1 MTSDA
6 SNHTGWPRLV
16 GALLKSALWDEQLS
30 FVNVNDTVYALPGF
44 HVRTSATPEDFT
56 DAIPIDRRIVEVR
69 DDEEGG
75 YLFVLDDGSVL
86 TWSLYWDP
94 YSEQSDFCFDY
105 QSSDEASEW
114 KEELLEYPKIC

>member
-1 MTSDA
+1 
-6 SNHTGWPRLV
+6 V
-16 GALLKSALWDEQLS
+16 K
-30 FVNVNDTVYALPGF
+30 VNDSIYTLPGF
-44 HVRTSATPEDFT
+44 RLRSSEGPEDFA
-56 DAIPIDRRIVEVR
+56 DAIAIDRCIAEIR

-75 YLFVLDDGSVL
+75 YIFVLDDGSVL
-86 TWSLYWDP
+86 TWSMYWDP